1 MMIGDRI
8 RQIRLALHLKQVD
21 MARDMGINASA
32 LSQLESGRTKP
43 SLETITELGNRYKVD
58 LHWLI
63 TGEGLMFGINE
74 GKELQPRG
82 WDKFKQILDSRLED
96 IVQARQDMLAADI
109 MDIPV
114 SGEIAAGL
122 PLENTGDT
130 VDVVTVRRSMIHG
143 VISDYMALRVN
154 GRSMEPDIRH
164 NDVVLIKQSNDWSG
178 LAGKICAVRID
189 GAITLKKMMLDD
201 VNKTIVLVP
210 LNDDFQPILVNPE
223 NHTDVALLGS
233 LFYLYRVLK

>member
-1 MMIGDRI
+1 MIGDRI